1 MNISII
7 LAAGEGTR
15 MKSKY
20 SKVLHKV
27 CNKPILEYVIE
38 ASKGANVEKNVVVV
52 GDNEDEV
59 RSKFGENIVLKRQN
73 IGEGIP
79 YGTGYAVMQAV
90 DEIQDE
96 DTVLILYG
104 DTPLIRRE
112 TITSLMSYHKDKG
125 YDATVLTSLLD
136 NPSGYGRI
144 LREAN
149 GDVLKIVE
157 DKDASKEEKLIK
169 EINSGIYVFK
179 GDLLKDS
186 LREIN
191 NNNAQNEYYVTDVI
205 EILKNKGYNV
215 GGYIVEDEEDI
226 LGVNSRLQLALCE
239 KIMRRRNNDYHMENG
254 VTIIDPENTYIDGGV
269 EIGHDSVIYPGVIL
283 EGKTI
288 IGSNCT
294 IRQNTRI
301 LDTTIGNNVYI
312 EASVIE
318 KSKINNNTKIGPY
331 AHLRPNSNVGENVKL
346 GNFVEVKNSNIGN
359 NTKSSHL
366 TYIGDADLGEDIN
379 IGCGVVFVNYDGEE
393 KFRSTVGDGSFI
405 GCNSNIIAPRKIE
418 ENTYI
423 AAGSTI
429 DKDVE
434 TGDLAIAR
442 ARQENKKNW
451 VNKKK

>member
-20 SKVLHKV
+20 SKVLHQV

-38 ASKGANVEKNVVVV
+38 ASKGANVEKNIVVV
-52 GDNEDEV
+52 GANEDEV
-59 RSKFGENIVLKRQN
+59 RARFGENVVLKRQE
-73 IGEGIP
+73 IGDKFP

-90 DEIQDE
+90 DEIKDD

-104 DTPLIRRE
+104 DTPLIREE
-112 TITSLMSYHKDKG
+112 TISNFMAYHKNKD
-125 YDATVLTSLLD
+125 YDATILTSLLD
-136 NPSGYGRI
+136 NPKGYGRI
-144 LREAN
+144 VREAN
-149 GDVLKIVE
+149 GDILKIVE
-157 DKDASKEEKLIK
+157 DKDASIEEKLIK
-169 EINSGIYVFK
+169 EINSGIYIFK
-179 GDLLKDS
+179 GQLLKES
-186 LREIN
+186 LEEID

-215 GGYIVEDEEDI
+215 GGYIVEDKEDI
-226 LGVNSRLQLALCE
+226 LGVNSRVQLAVCE
-239 KIMRRRNNDYHMENG
+239 KIMRRRNNEKHMEMG
-254 VTIIDPENTYIDGGV
+254 VTIIDPENTYIDGSV
-269 EIGHDSVIYPGVIL
+269 EIGQDTIIYPGVIL
-283 EGKTI
+283 EGATT
-288 IGSNCT
+288 IGSDCV

-301 LDTTIGNNVYI
+301 IDTTIGNNVYI

-318 KSKINNNTKIGPY
+318 ESKINNNTKIGPY
-331 AHLRPNSNVGENVKL
+331 AHLRPNSNIGENVKL

-379 IGCGVVFVNYDGEE
+379 VGCGVVFVNYDGEN

-405 GCNSNIIAPRKIE
+405 GCNSNIISPRKIE